1 MKRWLV
7 ISVLG
12 CLLWVQPGWTTT
24 VQFPKI
30 AWHGIYIQG
39 AKVGYSYW
47 EARKTDDGYRILDRT
62 TIDLNMLGVPKR
74 LITVTD
80 VSLDTQLKLR
90 SFDFQMQ
97 TNDQKLRYSGQMAR
111 NQLVLKGA
119 DVPKK
124 SFHVEGTVVLT
135 PMIPL
140 LVEFG
145 QLPSTFQ
152 VFDPS
157 TYTLADAKAILLGK
171 ATTEIGGTSYPAVK
185 VQLEYMGAKSTV
197 YIANGVLI
205 KEESPMQ
212 METVLEPESKATQL
226 QGKRVDILSMFA
238 VKPKGLKGSPQQYR
252 VLTLKLEGLPDPS
265 EVPLDLDFAS
275 QKLIKREG
283 STAILE
289 IRAPK
294 IPTSITSDGTP
305 PGEEYLQPT
314 PSMQVDDP
322 RIQSLAKELTQGIQD
337 PVAKAQRL
345 LEYVYTSLAKRP
357 TVTLPTASEVLDLGY
372 GDCNEH
378 AVLYGA
384 LARAAGI
391 PTVITVGLIYQG
403 GAYYYHA
410 WNASYLN
417 GRWVFVDPV
426 MGEFPA
432 SIGHIL
438 LKIGEIEEQTRLLP
452 VVGNLSIEVLQ
463 AQ

>member
-1 MKRWLV
+1 MKKTLPLSAFLWL
-7 ISVLG
+7 
-12 CLLWVQPGWTTT
+12 
-24 VQFPKI
+24 FPLFVSTSLAGNPSKI

-47 EARKTDDGYRILDRT
+47 EVKKTGEGYRILDRT
-62 TIDLNMLGVPKR
+62 TIDLNMLGMPKR
-74 LITVTD
+74 LITVTE
-80 VSLDTQLKLR
+80 VYLDPTLKLQ

-97 TNDQKLRYSGQMAR
+97 TNDQKLHYSGQL
-111 NQLVLKGA
+111 QDHTLTLKGSEA
-119 DVPKK
+119 PRKTFQIQGDLI
-124 SFHVEGTVVLT
+124 LT
-135 PMIPL
+135 PMIPF
-140 LVEFG
+140 LVDRG
-145 QLPSTFQ
+145 RLPQTFQ

-157 TYTLADAKAILLGK
+157 TYTLAEAKAEVLG
-171 ATTEIGGTSYPAVK
+171 EVSVDVGGTSYRATK
-185 VQLEYMGAKSTV
+185 VQLEYMGARSTA
-197 YIANGVLI
+197 YIANGVLV

-226 QGKRVDILSMFA
+226 QGKRVDILTMFA
-238 VKPKGLKGSPQQYR
+238 VRPQGLKGAPQQYQ
-252 VLTLKLEGLPDPS
+252 VLTLKLSGLPDPKD
-265 EVPLDLDFAS
+265 VPLDLNFAS

-294 IPTSITSDGTP
+294 LPESSTPQGPP
-305 PGEEYLQPT
+305 PGEEYLAPT

-322 RIQSLAKELTQGIQD
+322 RIQDLARELTQGIQD
-337 PVAKAQRL
+337 PVAKAERIL
-345 LEYVYTSLAKRP
+345 NYVYTSLAKRP

-391 PTVITVGLIYQG
+391 PTVITVGLIYQN

-417 GRWVFVDPV
+417 GQWVFVDPV

-452 VVGNLSIEVLQ
+452 VVGNLTIEVIQ